1 LKEKRLITATQVK
14 SDCNFLFINP
24 TKTYKMGKLNM
35 GILGGFSGTVGT
47 VIGSSNKNGD
57 DIIRAKSKRTRT
69 SNTEAQVNQR
79 TKFALVTQFLQMLN
93 FLLRI
98 GLKSVADFAG
108 ISPYNYACS
117 ATLKNA
123 VIGTAPDFELNYNMV
138 QISEGNLA
146 QVKSATAVLV
156 GDDVNFQWIDN
167 EKGVREAADKA
178 VLIVYNVANFELS
191 YSIGEVTRGDLSGT
205 LPIPN
210 GEVGDKLLM
219 FLFFQ
224 SATNP
229 ALVSSNQFLGS
240 VTATV

>member
-1 LKEKRLITATQVK
+1 
-14 SDCNFLFINP
+14 
-24 TKTYKMGKLNM
+24 MGKLNM

-57 DIIRAKSKRTRT
+57 DIIRAKSKKTRT

-98 GLKSVADFAG
+98 GFKSVADLAG
-108 ISPYNYACS
+108 MSAYNYAS
-117 ATLKNA
+117 KMALNDA
-123 VIGTAPDFELNYNMV
+123 IVGTAPDFELDYSKV
-138 QISEGNLA
+138 FISKGGLA
-146 QVKSATAVLV
+146 QVKSATAELA

-178 VLIVYNVANFELS
+178 VLIVYNVVNFELS

-205 LPIPN
+205 LAIPN

-224 SATNP
+224 SATN
-229 ALVSSNQFLGS
+229 ALMVSSSQFLGS
-240 VTATV
+240 VTTTV